1 MQSESSIATRLLACL
16 VVAMVVGGAG
26 AGTAAGAS
34 SAGSVLS
41 SSTALSTTDVV
52 DGSLGETTETLE
64 NTTETT
70 TDTVEDTT
78 NTTTDSVE
86 NTSGTTTDSGEDTTD
101 STTDTL
107 ENETDISDG
116 SGETGDGVDG
126 TVDTT
131 TDTVDGT
138 VDTTTD
144 TVDGTVDKTG
154 EAVDETT
161 GGTNDALER
170 TVDEATIDTTLEAE
184 AGLGTRESS
193 PNSSSDGTA
202 TDANGSAGSGGDADG
217 ASDGTETA
225 TDAILVGMLGA
236 ITASGAAASGAGATG
251 TAGGGSAA
259 TAGWLHAL
267 RETRLLRR
275 AGTDLWKVLPLFRYS
290 QYDDSDPLEH
300 DRRRSI
306 YETIEAE
313 PGSYLSQLSDETGV
327 PLSTVRHHVRIL
339 EEEDLIT
346 TSKHTGKRRYFLDG
360 ADAELQAALA
370 EPAKRD
376 VLEALA
382 ELGRAHNGRLADELE
397 RDPSTVSHHLAGLED
412 DDLVVR
418 ERDGRSIVNELPA
431 RVQAAL
437 GGDSPP
443 TGDAEPAPADD

>member
-16 VVAMVVGGAG
+16 VVAMLVGGAG

-34 SAGSVLS
+34 SAGSVLPS
-41 SSTALSTTDVV
+41 ATALSTTDAV
-52 DGSLGETTETLE
+52 DGSLDETTEALE

-78 NTTTDSVE
+78 DTTTDSVE
-86 NTSGTTTDSGEDTTD
+86 NTSGTTTDSVEDATD
-101 STTDTL
+101 STTDAL
-107 ENETDISDG
+107 ENETDDSDG
-116 SGETGDGVDG
+116 SGETGDGVDETTETVDD

-144 TVDGTVDKTG
+144 TVDTTTDTVDETG
-154 EAVDETT
+154 ETVDETT
-161 GGTNDALER
+161 IDAAL
-170 TVDEATIDTTLEAE
+170 E
-184 AGLGTRESS
+184 AGLGTRESNPS
-193 PNSSSDGTA
+193 GSSDGTA
-202 TDANGSAGSGGDADG
+202 TAENASAGSGGDADG

-259 TAGWLHAL
+259 TAGWLHTL

-275 AGTDLWKVLPLFRYS
+275 AGTDLWKLLPLFRYS

-300 DRRRSI
+300 DRRRAL

-339 EEEDLIT
+339 EEEGLIT
-346 TSKHTGKRRYFLDG
+346 TSKHTGKRRYFLEG

-382 ELGRAHNGRLADELE
+382 ALGRAHNGRLADELE

-412 DDLVVR
+412 DGLVMR
-418 ERDGRSIVNELPA
+418 ERDGRSIVNELPP
-431 RVQAAL
+431 RVERAL